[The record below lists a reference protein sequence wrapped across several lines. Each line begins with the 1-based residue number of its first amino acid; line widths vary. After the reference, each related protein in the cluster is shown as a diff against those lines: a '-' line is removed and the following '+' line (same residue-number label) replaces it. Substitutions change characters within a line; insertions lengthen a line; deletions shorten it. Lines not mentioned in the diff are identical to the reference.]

1 MALPEGKYRFSIDY
15 SSQNTP
21 KQTVGKWDF
30 VLDGDITLSAGS
42 LLGTLDNPRTIEG
55 IVIVTQQNANKAF
68 EIRTYFQAQSD
79 LKIFN
84 SSLQKIP
91 D

>member
-1 MALPEGKYRFSIDY
+1 MGFCI
-15 SSQNTP
+15 
-21 KQTVGKWDF
+21 
-30 VLDGDITLSAGS
+30 DGDITLSAGS

-55 IVIVTQQNANKAF
+55 IVTVTQQNANKAF

-79 LKIFN
+79 LKIFQ
-84 SSLQKIP
+84 LIFTKIP